1 MNIKNEYFKV
11 KEENNADNLKGEM
24 FDKTKK

>member
-11 KEENNADNLKGEM
+11 KEENNVDNLKGEM